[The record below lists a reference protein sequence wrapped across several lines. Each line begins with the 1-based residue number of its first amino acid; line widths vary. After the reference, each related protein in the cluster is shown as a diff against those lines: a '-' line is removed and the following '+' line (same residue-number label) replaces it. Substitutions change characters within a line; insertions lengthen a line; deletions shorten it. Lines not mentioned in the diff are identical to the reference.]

1 MPREGAHH
9 AGTPVH
15 HIELVRCL
23 SLGSSVQEE
32 VAHRESFNASSSPYR
47 CGSFG
52 ALHFTFSMLRPSH
65 PLPQQKSRPIVLRF
79 RLRVLHPRSLK
90 PHCVR
95 NRNQPTVA
103 TRHEHGGLKPH
114 ALISTQLNST
124 QLHSTQLNSTH
135 GHTARAHERSASRVP
150 RTQWITDSHVQVRCF
165 AVGSRA
171 RPFESSCPP
180 ESSLVP
186 AWLLAVRARVRW
198 LCSSPASHDNGNGG
212 CFSEGLVERVFL
224 FLSAY
229 CRCRVHFPMRGFSFQ
244 SRVWSTSWLL
254 SSWRR
259 TRESH
264 EPSSS

>member
-1 MPREGAHH
+1 MP

-23 SLGSSVQEE
+23 SLGTSMPQE
-32 VAHRESFNASSSPYR
+32 VAHRESSNASSSPYR
-47 CGSFG
+47 CASFG
-52 ALHFTFSMLRPSH
+52 ALHFTFNMLRPSH
-65 PLPQQKSRPIVLRF
+65 PLPQQPSRPLVLRF
-79 RLRVLHPRSLK
+79 RLRVLHQRSLK

-95 NRNQPTVA
+95 NRNPPGMSRQGTNMVGSSH
-103 TRHEHGGLKPH
+103 T
-114 ALISTQLNST
+114 
-124 QLHSTQLNSTH
+124 HSTQSPIH
-135 GHTARAHERSASRVP
+135 SHTAQAHERSASCVP
-150 RTQWITDSHVQVRCF
+150 RTQWITDSPVQVRRF

-171 RPFESSCPP
+171 RPFGSPCPP
-180 ESSLVP
+180 ESSLLL

-198 LCSSPASHDNGNGG
+198 LCSSPSSHDNGNGG
-212 CFSEGLVERVFL
+212 WFSEGLVERVFFL

-259 TRESH
+259 TSESH